1 MHVAGTL
8 HGSIIQPVEPLVTR
22 ADKVVIRGSL
32 SFAGASCTE
41 VRASFSVAQLNQNV
55 ANTAIVPLSSV
66 LVSISCSIAPGA
78 AAVATTGVAASGPVR
93 RGQTVDTAV
102 LQVRVSR
109 VVPVV
114 DTPSV
119 ALLCSLAFKL
129 HSPTWSRGC

>member
-55 ANTAIVPLSSV
+55 ANTANVLLSSV

-93 RGQTVDTAV
+93 RGQTVDTV
-102 LQVRVSR
+102 VVEVSGECHASCE
-109 VVPVV
+109 VYE
-114 DTPSV
+114 
-119 ALLCSLAFKL
+119 CS
-129 HSPTWSRGC
+129 GQQ